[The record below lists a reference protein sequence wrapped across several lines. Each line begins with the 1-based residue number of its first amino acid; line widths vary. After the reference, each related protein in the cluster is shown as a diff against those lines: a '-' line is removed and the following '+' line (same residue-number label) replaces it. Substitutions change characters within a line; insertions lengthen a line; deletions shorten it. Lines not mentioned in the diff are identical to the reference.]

1 MTDREKRRQE
11 LLQELARRFRDSA
24 DTLKEVARKINTAAQ
39 SNKNT
44 NQRLNEVAVQLNEH
58 VKSDNQVESD
68 SARAPFTYLEYLE
81 FSSAE
86 EFQKFKDMNIIT
98 DEEIEA
104 IDWEKLSG
112 KLLTE

>member
-1 MTDREKRRQE
+1 MTDREKKRQE
-11 LLQELARRFRDSA
+11 LLKELARRFRDSA

-39 SNKNT
+39 SNN
-44 NQRLNEVAVQLNEH
+44 NAHQRLNNVAVQLH
-58 VKSDNQVESD
+58 DHVESD
-68 SARAPFTYLEYLE
+68 NARAPFTYLEYLE

-86 EFQKFKDMNIIT
+86 EFQKFKVMDIIT